1 MQDQPNISLSIG
13 IVCFNSTESE
23 LRALIASILDS
34 VAKLKESFSLPAV
47 PVYLIDNSE
56 NKNLSLEIF
65 SDYKEKAGNL
75 DVELR
80 LLHGQGNIGYGSA
93 HNLLLEKIGSDF
105 HLLLNPDVIVGK
117 ESLVSGITFMN
128 ENPDVVATSPYA
140 EYENGDRQYLCKR
153 YPSVLTFLIRG
164 FFPGPLKKLYKA
176 RLAAFE
182 MRDLSDDEPY
192 KDVQLIS
199 GCFMLCRSDALK
211 QVKGFDENYFLYFE
225 DFDLSLRLRKIGSI
239 AYLPT
244 MRIKHAGGYAAKKG
258 AGHLRL
264 FIKSGIRFF
273 NAHGWRL
280 F

>member
-1 MQDQPNISLSIG
+1 M
-13 IVCFNSTESE
+13 
-23 LRALIASILDS
+23 RALIASILAS
-34 VAKLKESFSLPAV
+34 LAELKGSFSVSTV
-47 PVYLIDNSE
+47 PIYLIDNSE

-65 SDYKEKAGNL
+65 SDYKEKAESL

-80 LLHGQGNIGYGSA
+80 LIHGQGNIGYGSG
-93 HNLLLEKIGSDF
+93 HNLLLEKIESGF
-105 HLLLNPDVIVGK
+105 HLLLNPDVIVDK
-117 ESLVSGITFMN
+117 QSLVSGITFMI

-164 FFPGPLKKLYKA
+164 FFPGPLKKLFKA

-182 MRDLSDDEPY
+182 MRDLSDHEPC

-199 GCFMLCRSDALK
+199 GCFMLCRSDAL
-211 QVKGFDENYFLYFE
+211 QQARGFDENYFLYFE
-225 DFDLSLRLRKIGSI
+225 DFDLSLRLGKFGSI

-244 MRIKHAGGYAAKKG
+244 MGIKHAGGYAAKKG
-258 AGHLRL
+258 AGHLSM

-273 NAHGWRL
+273 NTYGWRL